1 MAWYAL
7 VARQAI
13 PAIYYL
19 RAFSQAGGLL
29 SYGNSLTDMYRQVGI
44 YTGRVHF
51 APRWL
56 SDGDACAGERAADAL
71 HCRWIDAEPV
81 GNDPYARP
89 PTSRQSRRPPEAVS
103 LVLESRNGSTDS
115 FNGHFR
121 CRLKIERRGAAI
133 SSAERRPVA
142 T

>member
-1 MAWYAL
+1 VAWYAL

-44 YTGRVHF
+44 YTDRVHF

-71 HCRWIDAEPV
+71 HCRWIDAEPL

-89 PTSRQSRRPPEAVS
+89 PRSRQS
-103 LVLESRNGSTDS
+103 LTDS
-115 FNGHFR
+115 F
-121 CRLKIERRGAAI
+121 LQRRGY
-133 SSAERRPVA
+133 RRL